1 MTEASVQTNPQATK
15 ATDEMENNV
24 VNSASNGNGMDTY
37 RRLLGYAF
45 PFWPAFTVAVIG
57 MVIYAA
63 TEPAFAALIKYM
75 TDDSFV
81 AQDPE
86 AIRRTPLLLMALF
99 VARGLAG
106 FMSAYCMK
114 WIGRKV
120 IKQMRAQLFDRL
132 LTLPTRFYDNSA
144 SGQLIS
150 KLTYNVEQVAQATT
164 DSVTVLVR
172 DTLTALGLLAYMFY
186 LSGMLAIIF
195 AVCGP
200 FIAIIIVYISRRFRR
215 ISTRIQ
221 NSMGDV
227 THITQE
233 VIDGHHIVKTFS
245 GQEYETRHFEI
256 VNESNRK
263 QQMKLVVT
271 SAASVPLIQFIVA
284 AALAGIVY
292 LATSDYMGEI
302 TTPGTFVS
310 FIMALLMLLAPLKRL
325 TMVTGG
331 IQQGIAAAESIFTVL
346 DAEPEPET
354 GNRTLGQSKGEIEF
368 RNVSFRYQK
377 DTALVLNNISLQI
390 KSGQTIALVGR
401 SGSGKSTLVSLLPR
415 FYEIEEG
422 TILLDGVDICE
433 YKRKDLRNQIALVN
447 QRVTLFNDTIERNIA
462 YGLMENASREEV
474 IRAAEAAHA
483 MEFIEKLPQG
493 LQTITGENGVLL
505 SGGQR
510 QRIAIARALL
520 KNSPILI
527 LDEATSALDTES
539 EFHVQAGLD
548 KLMQNRTTLVIAHR
562 LSTVEKADRIIVL
575 DAGEIVETGTHQELI
590 KNNGTY
596 SALYRMEFDT
606 ES

>member
-1 MTEASVQTNPQATK
+1 M
-15 ATDEMENNV
+15 
-24 VNSASNGNGMDTY
+24 
-37 RRLLGYAF
+37 RYAF
-45 PFWPAFTVAVIG
+45 PYWTAFLIAVVG
-57 MVIYAA
+57 MAIYAA

-86 AIRRTPLLLMALF
+86 AIRQTPLLLLGLF
-99 VARGLAG
+99 LVRGLAG
-106 FMSAYCMK
+106 FMSTYCMK

-120 IKQMRAQLFDRL
+120 IKQMRSQLFSRL
-132 LTLPTRFYDNSA
+132 LTLPTSFYDSST
-144 SGQLIS
+144 SGKLIS

-164 DSVTVLVR
+164 DSITVLIR

-186 LSGMLAIIF
+186 LSGMLALTF
-195 AVCGP
+195 AICGP
-200 FIAIIIVYISRRFRR
+200 FIAIIIVIISRRFRR

-233 VIDGHHIVKTFS
+233 VIDGHHIVKTFG
-245 GQEYETRHFEI
+245 GQEYETRHFEE

-271 SAASVPLIQFIVA
+271 SAASVPLVQFVVA
-284 AALAGIVY
+284 TALAGIVY
-292 LATSDYMGEI
+292 MATSDYMGEI
-302 TTPGTFVS
+302 TTPGTFMS
-310 FIMALLMLLAPLKRL
+310 FVTALLMLLPPLKRL

-331 IQQGIAAAESIFTVL
+331 IQQGIAAADSIFAVL
-346 DAEPEPET
+346 DADPEPET
-354 GNRTLGQSKGEIEF
+354 GNKTLARAKGNLEF
-368 RNVSFRYQK
+368 RDVSFAYHK
-377 DTALVLNNISLQI
+377 DKTLVLSNISLKI
-390 KSGQTIALVGR
+390 EAGQTVALVGR
-401 SGSGKSTLVSLLPR
+401 SGSGKSTLVNLLPR
-415 FYEIEEG
+415 FYEIETG
-422 TILLDGVDICE
+422 NILLDGVDIRE
-433 YKRKDLRNQIALVN
+433 YKREALRNQIALVN

-462 YGLMENASREEV
+462 YGAMEKATKEEI

-483 MEFIEKLPQG
+483 MEFIEKLPDG

-520 KNSPILI
+520 KNSPVLI

-548 KLMQNRTTLVIAHR
+548 RLMRDRTTLVIAHR

-575 DAGEIVETGTHQELI
+575 DGGEIVETGTHQELI
-590 KNNGTY
+590 DNKGHY
-596 SALYRMEFDT
+596 AALYRMEFDT
-606 ES
+606 DT